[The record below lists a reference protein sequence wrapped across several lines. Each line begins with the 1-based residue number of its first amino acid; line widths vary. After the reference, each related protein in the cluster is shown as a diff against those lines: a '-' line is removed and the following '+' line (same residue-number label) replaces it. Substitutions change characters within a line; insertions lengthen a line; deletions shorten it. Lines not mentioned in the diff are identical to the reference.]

1 MINRLLRYGR
11 IAISLIVWL
20 ILTVSFIF
28 PTVSLLGVDG
38 YVEHLEI
45 VLAVTMSVSIFALWL
60 LITMVLGRVYCS
72 TFCPV
77 GTLQDI
83 AARAARLTPRTR
95 ERRRYRYNPPCNA
108 ARYGFLALMALLL
121 MSGAVVLT
129 SILNPTPAYERI
141 CTDLTTSLGRN
152 TLISV
157 GIAASLLAIILAAGA
172 LTGRSLCN
180 TVCPVGTMLG
190 LISRYSIFQIDIDTD
205 KCIQCGRCA
214 DVCKAHCVDLQDHV
228 VDGSRCV
235 CCFDCINVCPND
247 AIRYTT
253 SRKRLSQ
260 PLMQRISEPPAEEEG
275 VEATITG
282 PTDNSN
288 SKI

>member
-11 IAISLIVWL
+11 IAISLIVWC
-20 ILTVSFIF
+20 ILTIGFIL
-28 PTVSLLGVDG
+28 PTVSLAGVAG

-45 VLAVTMSVSIFALWL
+45 VLAVTMSVSIFAIWL
-60 LITMVLGRVYCS
+60 LVTMVFGRVYCS

-83 AARAARLTPRTR
+83 AARAVRLTPRAR
-95 ERRRYRYNPPCNA
+95 ERRRYRYSQPCNA
-108 ARYGFLALMALLL
+108 ARYGILALMALLL
-121 MSGAVVLT
+121 MGGAVILT
-129 SILNPTPAYERI
+129 SILNPALAYERI
-141 CTDLTTSLGRN
+141 CTDLTSSLGRS
-152 TLISV
+152 TLISA
-157 GIAASLLAIILAAGA
+157 GIAASLLFIILIAGA
-172 LTGRSLCN
+172 LTGRTLCN
-180 TVCPVGTMLG
+180 TACPVGTMLG

-214 DVCKAHCVDLQDHV
+214 DVCKGHCVDLTDHV
-228 VDGSRCV
+228 IDGSRCV

-260 PLMQRISEPPAEEEG
+260 PLMQRIGEPPAEEEG

-282 PTDNSN
+282 STDNSTPT
-288 SKI
+288 S